1 MPLKTVPQNGGWGN
15 PAESCKSALHQ
26 QCVFIFEKISD
37 ACTKVCKE
45 SGGEQPVVGGDDEL
59 REENVFC
66 RAFLRTMDP
75 ERAAAEAGKKDG
87 FSALK
92 NQTMQKHLD
101 EMRFSTANQIRREDV
116 IRRLAQLA
124 FGRANDA
131 AKLVLHPNTADPDT
145 LDLSALSELKVT
157 DKGVE
162 VKLIDRVRA
171 LETLYGL
178 LESGGDGG
186 AAELY
191 QALED
196 AAGQLEG
203 GWGDG

>member
-1 MPLKTVPQNGGWGN
+1 MR
-15 PAESCKSALHQ
+15 AKSAGGQ
-26 QCVFIFEKISD
+26 
-37 ACTKVCKE
+37 
-45 SGGEQPVVGGDDEL
+45 SGLWGDDEL

-87 FSALK
+87 FSVLK
-92 NQTMQKHLD
+92 RQTMQETLE
-101 EMRFSTANQIRREDV
+101 EMRLSVAGQIRREDV

-131 AKLVLHPNTADPDT
+131 VRLALHPELADPDA

-162 VKLIDRVRA
+162 LKLIDRVRA
-171 LETLYGL
+171 LETLHGL

-186 AAELY
+186 AEELY
-191 QALED
+191 RALED
-196 AAGQLEG
+196 AAGQMEG
-203 GWGDG
+203 GWENG